1 MVRRDTA
8 TLLVWCVANLGVG
21 LVFGALYMGHVSAN
35 WRNFIGLSMNT
46 INVALFLG
54 GVGAVVVAC
63 AEWATVLREVLA
75 GVNGVGTIL
84 LSKAV
89 YNTVSPTQGAPGC
102 GMGEEKCVYEAYAI
116 HTPVSHLCLHELA
129 KQCRGTKM
137 WGVML

>member
-8 TLLVWCVANLGVG
+8 TLLIWCLANLGVG
-21 LVFGALYMGHVSAN
+21 VVFGALYMGHVSAN

-46 INVALFLG
+46 INVALFMG

-75 GVNGVGTIL
+75 GVNCVGTIL

-89 YNTVSPTQGAPGC
+89 YNTVSPTQGC
-102 GMGEEKCVYEAYAI
+102 TWVWNGERKM
-116 HTPVSHLCLHELA
+116 CL
-129 KQCRGTKM
+129 
-137 WGVML
+137 